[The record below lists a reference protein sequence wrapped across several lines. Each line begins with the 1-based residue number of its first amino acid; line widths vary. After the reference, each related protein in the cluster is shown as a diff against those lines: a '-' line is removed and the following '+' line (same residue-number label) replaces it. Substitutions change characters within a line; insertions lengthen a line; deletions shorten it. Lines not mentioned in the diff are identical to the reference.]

1 MTNRFIDIIC
11 RKKREAFLYA
21 STEQFHVLYNK
32 FKGVEEAEVITP
44 IALSDELRAKFVNM
58 VQKMSGKTVEL
69 TEKVDAELLG
79 GYILKVQGN
88 QIDDSVRSRL
98 NKLRKDLIS

>member
-1 MTNRFIDIIC
+1 MN
-11 RKKREAFLYA
+11 KKYILFL
-21 STEQFHVLYNK
+21 L
-32 FKGVEEAEVITP
+32 P
-44 IALSDELRAKFVNM
+44 IALTDELRAKFINM

-79 GYILKVQGN
+79 GYVLRVQGN

>member
-1 MTNRFIDIIC
+1 
-11 RKKREAFLYA
+11 
-21 STEQFHVLYNK
+21 
-32 FKGVEEAEVITP
+32 
-44 IALSDELRAKFVNM
+44 
-58 VQKMSGKTVEL
+58 MSGKTVEL

-79 GYILKVQGN
+79 GYILRVQGN